1 MDIFQGLKFEPNA
14 EIGENSHLRMD
25 TSSEILAASGARKPC
40 ALRLKAHLQKVIPGL
55 HVLTCTKA
63 SPQLLS

>member
-25 TSSEILAASGARKPC
+25 TNCHALAG
-40 ALRLKAHLQKVIPGL
+40 HNEG
-55 HVLTCTKA
+55 
-63 SPQLLS
+63 